1 MIKKAIA
8 TNVPGDGSC
17 LFHAISYPIKGLTGL
32 LLKDITA
39 NIIERHP
46 EEKLHG
52 VSVLEWIQWDN
63 ETSFS
68 ISAETYAKKLRG
80 GLWGGALEM
89 TIIASILNLNIF
101 VYKLNTS
108 NVCSRITDVI
118 ADTGFLRNQ
127 IKRPPLSSQMCLLW
141 VNKCHYMH
149 LSVIH

>member
-1 MIKKAIA
+1 MLKKAIA

-32 LLKDITA
+32 SLKEITA

-46 EEKLHG
+46 EEFLHG

-63 ETSFS
+63 EAPFS

-89 TIIASILNLNIF
+89 TIIASILNINIF

-118 ADTGFLRNQ
+118 ADTAFLRNE
-127 IKRPPLSSQMCLLW
+127 IKRPTVSSQLCLLW
-141 VNKCHYMH
+141 VEKCHYMH
-149 LSVIH
+149 LSLQN